1 MGDDSSPIKELALDA
16 TRKNMDGHTEH
27 VAHPVRKRFGRL
39 GFFTALNISCLI
51 LGCML
56 ILVEGN
62 GTLAVFFLMAPLTGV
77 VSWFANRGREDLSS
91 RYYPAMVAML
101 RNATSRRFPA
111 WSWRDDKVLLIALI
125 AFAMLLLCVL

>member
-1 MGDDSSPIKELALDA
+1 
-16 TRKNMDGHTEH
+16 MDVNTDRING
-27 VAHPVRKRFGRL
+27 ADRKRFGRL
-39 GFFTALNISCLI
+39 GFFAALNISCLI

-56 ILVEGN
+56 IGFDGN
-62 GTLAVFFLMAPLTGV
+62 RTLAVLFFMAPLTGV
-77 VSWFANRGREDLSS
+77 LSWFANRGREDLSA

-125 AFAMLLLCVL
+125 AFVMVLLCLL